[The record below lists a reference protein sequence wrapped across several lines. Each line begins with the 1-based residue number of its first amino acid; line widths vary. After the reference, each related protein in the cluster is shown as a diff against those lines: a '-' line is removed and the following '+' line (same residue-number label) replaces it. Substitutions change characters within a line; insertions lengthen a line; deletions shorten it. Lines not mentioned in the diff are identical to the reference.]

1 MADGLNIISHNCV
14 GSRIYQKKDLEYG
27 NPFMWSIIP
36 PDDFWYLYNHY
47 DELNYDNIKLT
58 KIKNDNVIIIDDKVK
73 VYYVHYRY
81 DKNAHE
87 PTRRIKDGVD
97 IYYDKIND
105 YILEK
110 YQTRLERMKKQGIKP
125 IFIVTDR
132 EFVANKNL
140 NMYRKHLINYVNKDD
155 CIVVTVDRTIKG
167 NNVIYVAKKTLDPTT
182 IADIILNKKKL

>member
-81 DKNAHE
+81 DKNTHE

-110 YQTRLERMKKQGIKP
+110 YQTRLARMKEQGIKP

-155 CIVVTVDRTIKG
+155 CIVVTVDKTIKG